1 MAAVCQ
7 GALRQVDRLSRVGGE
22 EFVALLPGSSAAD
35 AMLVAERLRVEV
47 SALAL
52 DELAPGLTI
61 TISLGVTELRPSDRS
76 LDQLLRRAD
85 RALYE
90 AKKQGR
96 NRVEQ
101 LLD

>member
-1 MAAVCQ
+1 
-7 GALRQVDRLSRVGGE
+7 
-22 EFVALLPGSSAAD
+22 
-35 AMLVAERLRVEV
+35 MLVAERLRVEV

-52 DELAPGLTI
+52 DELSPGLTI